1 MVDTA
6 QCTSYVGARRLRV
19 TKLDRCGKPITN
31 QNGSYAVSSGFVSVE
46 IGTEVEEGDD
56 YTQKNAGGDLCVSDK
71 GQDNVKWLTVS
82 IEFCRVDPALFQLM
96 NPTWKL
102 VTNGK
107 GEATGFRIG
116 QKMSDQDGFALELWP
131 KISGSSAGC
140 DDDEDGNQSEGDEF
154 YELTPSGYF
163 LLPYVLGTAPD
174 SWTLENGTA
183 TFTLT
188 GRTKAPSQWGTG
200 PWAVT
205 RDENG
210 EPSQLLVPIENGSGN
225 SGLPAPDGEY
235 DVDHFHADVVTV
247 APPPTS
253 CGAQDLRKPRFSTIS
268 TDGGEVTVNISNF
281 AQIQDPA
288 ETNPRPVVIYW
299 GDGEY
304 EQVES
309 ESVTHTYSDA
319 DNATF
324 TIKLLAYNGAIATRE
339 VTTKPANDG
348 GSQTRTVSSLAA

>member
-19 TKLDRCGKPITN
+19 TKLDRCGKPLTGST
-31 QNGSYAVSSGFVSVE
+31 GSYAVSSGFVSVE
-46 IGTEVEEGDD
+46 IETEIEEGDD
-56 YTQKNAGGDLCVSDK
+56 YTEKNAGGDLCVSDK
-71 GQDNVKWLTVS
+71 GQDNLKWLTVS

-102 VTNGK
+102 VTNAS

-131 KISGSSAGC
+131 KISGGSSGC
-140 DDDEDGNQSEGDEF
+140 DDGNEDQDVDEN
-154 YELTPSGYF
+154 YPVTPSGYF

-188 GRTKAPSQWGTG
+188 GRTKAPSQWGKG

-210 EPSQLLVPIENGSGN
+210 TPSPLLVPIENGSGN
-225 SGLPAPDGEY
+225 SGIQAPDGEY
-235 DVDHFHADVVTV
+235 DPDHFHADVVTI
-247 APPPTS
+247 APPPTA
-253 CGAQDLRKPRFSTIS
+253 CGAQDLRKPNFTTSS
-268 TDGGEVTVNISNF
+268 AAGGEVTVNISNF
-281 AQIQDPA
+281 QQIQDPA

-299 GDGEY
+299 GDGNS

-309 ESVTHTYSDA
+309 NSVTHTYSNTN
-319 DNATF
+319 NAKF
-324 TIKLLAYNGAIATRE
+324 TVTLLSYDGAVATEE
-339 VTTKPANDG
+339 VTTKPANG
-348 GSQTRTVSSLAA
+348 NNSRTQSTVAA